1 MKKTLL
7 VTGGSGFIGRNLVEQ
22 LSDEYDIIAPSSS
35 ELNLLSQQS
44 VDDFFKTN
52 KIHTVIHAATHNA
65 TQVSDKDLSQV
76 FQSNVRMYF
85 NLVNNNQFFHRMFY
99 FGSGAEFDKMH
110 YQPLMKEEY
119 FGTHI
124 PEDDYGFSKYIMA
137 KNTKTVPNVYNLR
150 LFGVYGRYEDWRIR
164 FISNVICMALL
175 DMDIRINRNMKL
187 DYLYI
192 DDLVRIVQKLIELE
206 DIPYKEI
213 NICTGKPLD
222 LGKIAQLINQVSEKN
237 LPIHVREEGMNPEY
251 SGDNTRL
258 TTLLHSVSFTP
269 VEEAVK
275 ELYKWYERN
284 KSKINKNELQ
294 H

>member
-22 LSDEYDIIAPSSS
+22 LADVYDVIAPSSS
-35 ELNLLSQQS
+35 ELNLLSKKS
-44 VDDFFKTN
+44 VDDFFKAN

-65 TQVSDKDLSQV
+65 THVSDKDLSQV

-85 NLVNNNQFFHRMFY
+85 HLVNNNQFFHRMFY
-99 FGSGAEFDKMH
+99 FGSGAEFDKNH

-124 PEDDYGFSKYIMA
+124 PEDNYGFSKYIMA
-137 KNTKTVPNVYNLR
+137 KHTETVPNVYNLR
-150 LFGVYGRYEDWRIR
+150 LFGVYGKYEDWRIR
-164 FISNVICMALL
+164 FISNVICMAIF

-192 DDLVRIVQKLIELE
+192 DDLVRIVRNCIELE
-206 DIPYKEI
+206 EIPYHDI
-213 NICTGKPLD
+213 NICTAKPLD
-222 LGKIAQLINQVSEKN
+222 LLDTAELINSISGKN
-237 LPIHVREEGMNPEY
+237 LPIRVREEGMNPEY
-251 SGDNTRL
+251 SGDNARL
-258 TTLLHSVSFTP
+258 TSLLHSVSFTP

-275 ELYKWYERN
+275 ALYQWYERN
-284 KSKINKNELQ
+284 KSKINKSEL
-294 H
+294 HH